1 MDSRDGDINVSTYT
15 LITENNATPPSGV
28 AINALGT
35 DAFTNFSQVAGDPNT
50 LGTVGSNG
58 DKVFD
63 SVSRILYIYNAGT
76 WTPIVFVTA

>member
-1 MDSRDGDINVSTYT
+1 MNVSTYT

-63 SVSRILYIYNAGT
+63 SVSRIMYIYNGT
-76 WTPIVFVTA
+76 WVAIAFVVAT